1 MRRVNLARDRYGH
14 GQKGARIM
22 RRRHLVLFIAGAVL
36 VSSLATWTAAAQ
48 IRSPAEVAARTAP
61 PAPSL
66 ILVPVDK
73 RVLSTRVVT
82 RGTAHFGS
90 PRDLVTT
97 RSALKSG
104 PGIVT
109 SLPRAGRQVASGDV
123 LATVS
128 P

>member
-1 MRRVNLARDRYGH
+1 
-14 GQKGARIM
+14 M

-36 VSSLATWTAAAQ
+36 VSSLATWVAAAQ
-48 IRSPAEVAARTAP
+48 IKSPAEVAARTAP

-66 ILVPVDK
+66 ILVPVVK

-104 PGIVT
+104 PRIVT
-109 SLPRAGRQVASGDV
+109 CLPRAGGLVTAGDRRPKTLSSNPRV
-123 LATVS
+123 L